1 MGAQVRAAVRCV
13 ASVSVHRYVDDRHVA
28 SRAFVFSFRN
38 PAMRS
43 LTLPAAIALSL
54 VLAGCATSR
63 GLHTTG
69 TMTEPGSL
77 KSERSLADV
86 QLSPTA
92 WPAQDWWVA
101 YGDPQLTALIEEALK
116 NNPSLEQAQARA
128 RQAQAIADGVN
139 AGRKP
144 QANFDASITGA
155 DLSKKNPIYPEYVL
169 GKFAWSKSLTADFS
183 WDLDLWGGKRAAW
196 ESALG
201 HSRAVEIE
209 AHAARIELS
218 VNVARAYVQLGYA
231 FATKDVADAELE
243 RASRTLEVTRKLV
256 KGGLDTPQQEHLAD
270 SQVAGAE
277 QQKVAADRAI
287 DAARSSLSVLL
298 GQGPDR
304 GLDIERPHMADRGP
318 AVLPDKLPVDLL
330 GRRADLV
337 AARWEI
343 EAASKDVKSAKKD
356 FLPNVSVSAVAGLVA
371 VGASTNVLSLQARQ
385 YAFGPALSLPIFDGG
400 RRRAHLAAADAGY
413 DAMVARYNGLL
424 ISALN
429 DVSDQVSALAS
440 VRQQIEL
447 EKRSVD
453 DAQKSWD
460 DALKAY
466 KGGLRGPL
474 TPLTSRQQLLTA
486 QQRLALLQSQQADI
500 SIRLIEALGGGFDG
514 SGDLAKL
521 GNASSAPPQ
530 ASGSTETVHP

>member
-1 MGAQVRAAVRCV
+1 
-13 ASVSVHRYVDDRHVA
+13 
-28 SRAFVFSFRN
+28 
-38 PAMRS
+38 MRS
-43 LTLPAAIALSL
+43 FTLPVAIALGL
-54 VLAGCATSR
+54 LLAGCTTSR

-69 TMTEPGSL
+69 ILTDPGSL
-77 KSERSLADV
+77 KSERSLAGV

-92 WPAQDWWVA
+92 WPTQDWWVS
-101 YGDPQLTALIEEALK
+101 YGDPQLTALIDEALK

-128 RQAQAIADGVN
+128 RQAQAVADSVN

-144 QANFDASITGA
+144 EAKFDASITGA
-155 DLSKKNPIYPEYVL
+155 YLSKKNPIYPEYVL
-169 GKFAWSKSLTADFS
+169 GTFAWSKSLTADFS

-196 ESALG
+196 EAALG
-201 HSRAVEIE
+201 HSRAAQIE
-209 AHAARIELS
+209 AYAARIELS

-231 FATKDVADAELE
+231 FAQKDVAEAELE
-243 RASRTLEVTRKLV
+243 RTSRTLDVTRKLV
-256 KGGLDTPQQEHLAD
+256 KGGLGTPQQEHLAD
-270 SQVAGAE
+270 SQAAGAE

-287 DAARSSLSVLL
+287 DASRSSLSVLL

-304 GLDIERPHMADRGP
+304 GLSIERPRLVDRGP

-343 EAASKDVKSAKKD
+343 EAANKDVISAKKD
-356 FLPNVSVSAVAGLVA
+356 FLPNISIQAAAGLVA
-371 VGASTNVLSLQARQ
+371 VGGSTNVLSLQARQ

-400 RRRAHLAAADAGY
+400 RRRAHLASADAAY

-424 ISALN
+424 VSALN
-429 DVSDQVSALAS
+429 DVSDQVSALSS
-440 VRQQIEL
+440 VRQQIVL

-460 DALKAY
+460 DAMKAY
-466 KGGLRGPL
+466 QGGLKGPL
-474 TPLTSRQQLLTA
+474 TPLTSRAQLLTA
-486 QQRLALLQSQQADI
+486 QQRLALLESQQADI

-514 SGDLAKL
+514 AGDVAQMD
-521 GNASSAPPQ
+521 NASDATPQ
-530 ASGSTETVHP
+530 ASATPETAH

>member
-1 MGAQVRAAVRCV
+1 
-13 ASVSVHRYVDDRHVA
+13 
-28 SRAFVFSFRN
+28 
-38 PAMRS
+38 MRS
-43 LTLPAAIALSL
+43 LALPVAVALSL

-69 TMTEPGSL
+69 TVTDVASL

-86 QLSPTA
+86 QLSATA
-92 WPAQDWWVA
+92 WPTQDWWVG

-116 NNPSLEQAQARA
+116 NNPTLDQAQARA
-128 RQAQAIADGVN
+128 RQAQSVADSVN
-139 AGRKP
+139 AARKP
-144 QANFDASITGA
+144 QSNFDASITGV

-169 GKFAWSKSLTADFS
+169 GEFAWGKSLTADFS

-201 HSRAVEIE
+201 RSRAAQIE
-209 AHAARIELS
+209 AHAARIQLS

-231 FATKDVADAELE
+231 FAQKDVADAELQ
-243 RASRTLEVTRKLV
+243 RASRSLDVTQRLV
-256 KGGLDTPQQEHLAD
+256 AGGLGTPQQGHLAD

-304 GLDIERPHMADRGP
+304 GLSIERPHLLDHGP

-343 EAASKDVKSAKKD
+343 EAANREIKASKAE
-356 FLPNVSVSAVAGLVA
+356 FLPNISLSAAAGLVA
-371 VGASTNVLSLQARQ
+371 VGGSTNVLSLQARQ
-385 YAFGPALSLPIFDGG
+385 YAFGPALSLPLFDGG
-400 RRRAHLAAADAGY
+400 RRRAHLASADAEY

-424 ISALN
+424 VSALN
-429 DVSDQVSALAS
+429 DVSDQVSALTS
-440 VRQQIEL
+440 VRQQIVL

-460 DALKAY
+460 DAMKAY
-466 KGGLRGPL
+466 QGGLKGPL

-486 QQRLALLQSQQADI
+486 QQRLALLQSQEADI

-514 SGDLAKL
+514 SGDVAQINEAAAKAPQ
-521 GNASSAPPQ
+521 GNTPASAR
-530 ASGSTETVHP
+530 

>member
-1 MGAQVRAAVRCV
+1 
-13 ASVSVHRYVDDRHVA
+13 
-28 SRAFVFSFRN
+28 
-38 PAMRS
+38 MRFFA
-43 LTLPAAIALSL
+43 LPAAIALSL
-54 VLAGCATSR
+54 VLAGCVTSR

-69 TMTEPGSL
+69 TLTDPASL
-77 KSERSLADV
+77 KSERSLAHV
-86 QLSPTA
+86 ELSATA
-92 WPAQDWWVA
+92 WPTQDWWVS

-116 NNPSLEQAQARA
+116 NNPNLEQAQARA
-128 RQAQAIADGVN
+128 RQAQAVADSVN

-144 QANFDASITGA
+144 QAKFDPSITGA
-155 DLSKKNPIYPEYVL
+155 YLSKKNPIYPEYAL
-169 GKFAWSKSLTADFS
+169 GSFAWSKSLTADFS

-196 ESALG
+196 EAALG
-201 HSRAVEIE
+201 RSRAAQID
-209 AHAARIELS
+209 AYAARIELS

-231 FATKDVADAELE
+231 FAQKDVADAELE
-243 RASRTLEVTRKLV
+243 RTTRTLEVTRKLV
-256 KGGLDTPQQEHLAD
+256 QGGLGTPQQEHLAD
-270 SQVAGAE
+270 SQAAGAE
-277 QQKVAADRAI
+277 QQKVAAERAI

-304 GLDIERPHMADRGP
+304 GLDIQRPHLLDRGP

-343 EAASKDVKSAKKD
+343 EAAGKQVKAAKKD
-356 FLPNVSVSAVAGLVA
+356 FLPNISLTAAAGLVA
-371 VGASTNVLSLQARQ
+371 VGGSTNVLSLQARQ

-400 RRRAHLAAADAGY
+400 TRRAHLASADAEY

-429 DVSDQVSALAS
+429 DVSDQLSALNS
-440 VRQQIEL
+440 VRQQIVL

-460 DALKAY
+460 DAIKAY
-466 KGGLRGPL
+466 QGGLKGPL
-474 TPLTSRQQLLTA
+474 TPLTSRQQLLAA
-486 QQRLALLQSQQADI
+486 QQRLALLESQQSDI

-514 SGDLAKL
+514 AGDVAQI
-521 GNASSAPPQ
+521 NSAQDGAPQ
-530 ASGSTETVHP
+530 ASAAPETAR